1 MLFVKVFNVIAGN
14 VIFLLI
20 VDSWKCLELFKQETN
35 TRFYKTFSTES
46 ADKNKKTHHTIT
58 YFDCV
63 KQIWSFAWY
72 LLIVPHGLNQPGL
85 LLHYRSTIASFVS
98 WFHSWDMM
106 RLRRLGNENRVF
118 KIGFLFDKIVN
129 ELWRWH
135 PLLQLFTKTEMI
147 CVGRLEDFNCRCRTR
162 KRRRNYLPC

>member
-1 MLFVKVFNVIAGN
+1 MNETSTSPFLKIKVPVMLFVKVFNVIAGN

-63 KQIWSFAWY
+63 KQIWSSA
-72 LLIVPHGLNQPGL
+72 LALSVHDSLICQLVPLVR
-85 LLHYRSTIASFVS
+85 YDAF
-98 WFHSWDMM
+98 
-106 RLRRLGNENRVF
+106 E
-118 KIGFLFDKIVN
+118 
-129 ELWRWH
+129 
-135 PLLQLFTKTEMI
+135 KT
-147 CVGRLEDFNCRCRTR
+147 G
-162 KRRRNYLPC
+162 K